1 MSGSSDPPPSSP
13 FLPGFPTVDAFK
25 SATLSQVLLATKH
38 SNSIPGEKTADWD
51 YYDTFAGFRNVMAAQ
66 NGALKEMIRSV
77 MEFNGIN
84 RARLGSTDVADLMD
98 TLSDANDTILERINM
113 NLDEAAGIKKDADP
127 LLLEVSQKF
136 VAGGGSWNNFNRQP
150 GQHSNS
156 SSPVRLLAAK
166 NVSRPQ
172 VKFSKLVDNSTQPFL
187 PRLSEKPHSM
197 KPLSLLVEYDSQGRE
212 VYSHPYIYE
221 MERDLPLPSQLTI
234 TVPVKPSRIEDTSLV
249 QVDTLEG
256 LRAMVEELS
265 KEEIIGVDVEHHNY
279 RTYLGLTCLIQIST
293 KTKDYLVDPFPLWSE
308 LPLLN
313 EITANPR
320 IVKVMHGCD
329 SDVDWLQRDFSLY
342 LRNVFDTHQ
351 AGKLLGLPRLSL
363 AFLLSSYCSL
373 EVDKQFQLADWR
385 IRPLPAEMIFYARQD
400 TRYLIYLYTR

>member
-1 MSGSSDPPPSSP
+1 MSSDPPPSSP
-13 FLPGFPTVDAFK
+13 LLPGHPTVDAFR

-51 YYDTFAGFRNVMAAQ
+51 YYDTFSGFRNVMTAQ
-66 NGALKEMIRSV
+66 NGALKDMIRTV
-77 MEFNGIN
+77 LEYNGIN
-84 RARLGSTDVADLMD
+84 KARLGSTEVADLME

-113 NLDEAAGIKKDADP
+113 NLDEAAGIKKEADP
-127 LLLEVSQKF
+127 LLLEGSQKF

-150 GQHSNS
+150 GQPST
-156 SSPVRLLAAK
+156 SSPVRLLGAK
-166 NVSRPQ
+166 NVLRPQ
-172 VKFSKLVDNSTQPFL
+172 MKFSKLVDNSERPFQ
-187 PRLSEKPHSM
+187 PRLSEKPHSL

-212 VYSHPYIYE
+212 VYSQPYIYE
-221 MERDLPLPSQLTI
+221 MERDQPLASQLTI
-234 TVPVKPSRIEDTSLV
+234 TVPVKPSKIEDTSLV
-249 QVDTLEG
+249 QVDTVEG

-265 KEEIIGVDVEHHNY
+265 QEEIIGVDVEHHNY

-385 IRPLPAEMIFYARQD
+385 IRPLPAEMIYYARQD